1 MREPLEQ
8 EKQADQHERGIDVPY
23 ERINPET
30 LRTMITEFVT
40 REWSDL
46 TDSDFTLDDK
56 IGQVLQQLRDN
67 KVKVVFDLTSET
79 ANIVVC
85 REKNP

>member
-1 MREPLEQ
+1 VFK
-8 EKQADQHERGIDVPY
+8 EKQTDHHEEGIKVPY
-23 ERINPET
+23 DRINPET
-30 LRTMITEFVT
+30 LLNMIKDFVT

-46 TDSDFTLDDK
+46 TDSGFSLDDK
-56 IGQVLQQLRDN
+56 VGQVLRQLRDK

-85 REKNP
+85 REKSF

>member
-1 MREPLEQ
+1 VFK
-8 EKQADQHERGIDVPY
+8 EKQTDHHEEGIEVPY
-23 ERINPET
+23 DRINPET
-30 LRTMITEFVT
+30 LLNMIKEFVT

-46 TDSDFTLDDK
+46 TDSGFSLDDK
-56 IGQVLQQLRDN
+56 VGQVLQQLRDK

-85 REKNP
+85 LEKNS

>member
-1 MREPLEQ
+1 MQ
-8 EKQADQHERGIDVPY
+8 EKQADQREQGIDVPH

-46 TDSDFTLDDK
+46 TDSGFTLDDK

>member
-1 MREPLEQ
+1 VVQ
-8 EKQADQHERGIDVPY
+8 EKQADQREQGIDVPY

-46 TDSDFTLDDK
+46 TDSGFTLEDK
-56 IGQVLQQLRDN
+56 IGQVLQQLRDK